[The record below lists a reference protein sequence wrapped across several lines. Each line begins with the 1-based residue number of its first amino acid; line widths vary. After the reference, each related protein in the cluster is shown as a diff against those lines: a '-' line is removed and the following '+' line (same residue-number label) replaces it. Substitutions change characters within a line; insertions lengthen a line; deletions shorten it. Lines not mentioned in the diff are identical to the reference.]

1 MAKYRA
7 HLPQLDGG
15 LFLTDGGLETTLYFR
30 DGIEIPCFAAFD
42 LLKDEAG
49 TQRLRD
55 YFGLYAGIAR
65 SNGVGFVLET
75 VTWRANAD
83 WGRKIGYSSDALVAA
98 NHEFLLFFLLGCGVV
113 REKIDGTI
121 SNVAQEL
128 SGALGRDGRRHSGKK
143 GHRRERGHSAA

>member
-98 NHEFLLFFLLGCGVV
+98 NHEPAAPVSPDKSHTSPCSCGIYLI
-113 REKIDGTI
+113 RCRDALWIDETSI
-121 SNVAQEL
+121 FPVN
-128 SGALGRDGRRHSGKK
+128 
-143 GHRRERGHSAA
+143 